1 MSATAGS
8 VDTTRPFDI
17 GRPFAYVFEDKDW
30 IPKVLIGG
38 ALFLGSFILAF
49 VLIGLAGFL
58 LIAGYQRRVSMA
70 VAEGAE
76 LPIPELFAQPGEDMI
91 VGLKMMAIGFVWVLP
106 ALVLRIIGVVAMLV
120 ISAAGGGNDDA
131 AAAGGLIM
139 IGTSCLA
146 LPLQI
151 IGSAIALIGILRFWD
166 TGELG
171 AAFRVGELWAF
182 AKRQWVNLLLSLVV
196 MMGAGFAA
204 EMVGLLLLCV
214 GIFFTMFWSNLA
226 TAHAFG
232 QVIRI
237 DRATRPSP

>member
-1 MSATAGS
+1 METSIAATNKA
-8 VDTTRPFDI
+8 TFDI
-17 GRPFAYVFEDKDW
+17 GRPFVYVFEDKDW
-30 IPKVLIGG
+30 ITKVLIGG
-38 ALFLGSFILAF
+38 AVFLGSFMLSL

-76 LPIPELFAQPGEDMI
+76 LPIPDLFAQPGEDMV

-106 ALVLRIIGVVAMLV
+106 ALVLRVIGVIAMLV
-120 ISAAGGGNDDA
+120 ISAVGGGNDDA
-131 AAAGGLIM
+131 AAVGGFVM

-151 IGSAIALIGILRFWD
+151 LGSAIALIGILRFWD

-171 AAFRVGELWAF
+171 AGFRVGEIMAF

-196 MMGAGFAA
+196 MMGAGIAA
-204 EMVGLLLLCV
+204 EMVGFLLLCI

-226 TAHAFG
+226 TAHALG
-232 QVIRI
+232 QIIRI
-237 DRATRPSP
+237 DRATRASL